1 MHPLFLFVSTLRR
14 RARPL
19 PLPLLAAGLLLF
31 GVFGAL
37 LLPAAARA
45 DSYPSKPITLVLP
58 FPAGGSFDPIFRAL
72 GHAAAK
78 DLGQPVVL
86 MHKPGAGGVTGTAAL
101 ATGAEAD
108 GYTIAVMHN
117 SVIRQ
122 PLIAKTTWDP
132 LKDFSY
138 VIGLASLSTGIAV
151 AADARWKTLAELL
164 AEAKAKPGLLSWG
177 NVGAISANRI
187 MAERLAKS
195 AGVKFNMIPFKGGS
209 EAFTSLIGGHLD
221 VYGDPGFGAM
231 ATGGKIRLLATMT
244 EARLPRWPN
253 VPTLKEL
260 GHDFVVQSNI
270 GLVAPRNLPQPIL
283 ERLHAAFRKATEDAE
298 YRRVVNDFD
307 LAPALLDPAGYKAYA
322 QAQFQREKAM
332 LDEIGFKPE

>member
-1 MHPLFLFVSTLRR
+1 MMYTLFLPVSQIAR
-14 RARPL
+14 RAC
-19 PLPLLAAGLLLF
+19 
-31 GVFGAL
+31 AL
-37 LLPAAARA
+37 LLASLAFLAALLPQPARA
-45 DSYPSKPITLVLP
+45 DTYPSKPIMLVLP
-58 FPAGGSFDPIFRAL
+58 FPPGGSFDPIFRAL
-72 GHAAAK
+72 GNAAAK

-86 MHKPGAGGVTGTAAL
+86 MHKPGAGGVTGTAGL
-101 ATGAEAD
+101 ATMPEAD

-122 PLIAKTTWDP
+122 PLIAKTTTWDP
-132 LKDFSY
+132 LKDFTY

-151 AADARWKTLAELL
+151 ANEAPWKSMAELL
-164 AEAKAKPGLLSWG
+164 AEAKAKPGILSWG

-187 MAERLAKS
+187 TAERLAKS

-270 GLVAPRNLPQPIL
+270 GLVAPRNLPQPIVD
-283 ERLHAAFRKATEDAE
+283 RLHAAFRKATEDAE
-298 YRRVVNDFD
+298 YRRVANDFD

-322 QAQFQREKAM
+322 QAQFQREKTM